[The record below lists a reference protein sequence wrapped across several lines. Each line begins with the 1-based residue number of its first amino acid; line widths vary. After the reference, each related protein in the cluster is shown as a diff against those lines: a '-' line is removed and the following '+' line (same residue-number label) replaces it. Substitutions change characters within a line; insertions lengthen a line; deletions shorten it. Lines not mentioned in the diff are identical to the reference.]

1 MHTSFC
7 SCIFFWQ
14 IFVPWRSKAG
24 YQTSTQ
30 NTLDQMGPLFV
41 LTKAGNQPVHSW
53 CTHIDSCFLHTF
65 EFNSYWTG
73 GGLEV
78 VVVVLHACMQV
89 LGDFGF
95 W

>member
-1 MHTSFC
+1 
-7 SCIFFWQ
+7 
-14 IFVPWRSKAG
+14 
-24 YQTSTQ
+24 
-30 NTLDQMGPLFV
+30 MGPLFV

-73 GGLEV
+73 GGFE
-78 VVVVLHACMQV
+78 VVVVLHACMQI